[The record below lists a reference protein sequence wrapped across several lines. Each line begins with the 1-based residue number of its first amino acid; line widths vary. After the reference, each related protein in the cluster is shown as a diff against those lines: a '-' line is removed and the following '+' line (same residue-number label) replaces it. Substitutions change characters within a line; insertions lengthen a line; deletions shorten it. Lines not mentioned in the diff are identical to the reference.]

1 METTTVALETAPE
14 PDPDAA
20 ALPSASTAGS
30 NAGLET
36 ARTAVLVGTSTP
48 QPAAS
53 DLANTASEQ
62 PLPLGPSPLPAQ
74 VPAAPGSGTGSGGA
88 SGSPSGAAAWLS
100 PFDFGFE
107 RPGAVHAGE
116 TSEHAPAPVSFDPG
130 SSPD

>member
-14 PDPDAA
+14 PDPNAA

-62 PLPLGPSPLPAQ
+62 TLPLGPSPLPAQ